1 MDEAAPEP
9 GLIETLAAGV
19 AHEVR
24 NPLNSVQINLSILE
38 QELLELLPNRNAHV
52 FSVLGKIAGE
62 IKRLDDF
69 VSEFLRFARPP
80 KLNVVRLPVRPL
92 ITDLA
97 AFIAPE
103 CSKKGVT
110 LGLDLRGPESA
121 RLDGFQLKQ
130 AILNLV
136 LNALQATPAGGQVAV
151 RTTGDKSRLVV
162 AVVDNGEGM
171 GPGTLEKALT
181 PFFTTREG
189 GTGLGLPLVRRIT
202 EQHGGS
208 VEIQSAPGQGTTVTM
223 VFPATAGSSTVSG
236 GRSILLVEDHA
247 ESRASLAYV
256 LEKRGETVHQAANG
270 RAALSAARRE
280 RLHALILD
288 LKLPDMDGLSVLD
301 AVLTGSSRAP
311 CNRRHRLR
319 YDRRRRRGDEAR
331 RVRFPDQAHPGR
343 EPARGTRP

>member
-1 MDEAAPEP
+1 VDEAAPES

-38 QELLELLPNRNAHV
+38 QELLELLPNRDTHV

-121 RLDGFQLKQ
+121 RLDAFQLKQ

-136 LNALQATPAGGQVAV
+136 LNALQATPAGGHVAV

-171 GPGTLEKALT
+171 GPETLEKALT

-223 VFPATAGSSTVSG
+223 VFPAPAGS
-236 GRSILLVEDHA
+236 
-247 ESRASLAYV
+247 
-256 LEKRGETVHQAANG
+256 
-270 RAALSAARRE
+270 
-280 RLHALILD
+280 
-288 LKLPDMDGLSVLD
+288 
-301 AVLTGSSRAP
+301 
-311 CNRRHRLR
+311 
-319 YDRRRRRGDEAR
+319 
-331 RVRFPDQAHPGR
+331 
-343 EPARGTRP
+343 

>member
-1 MDEAAPEP
+1 VDEPAPES

-38 QELLELLPNRNAHV
+38 QELLELLPNRDAHV

-80 KLNVVRLPVRPL
+80 KLNIVRLPVRPL
-92 ITDLA
+92 IADLA

-110 LGLDLRGPESA
+110 LGLDLHGPESA
-121 RLDGFQLKQ
+121 RLDAFQLKQ

-136 LNALQATPAGGQVAV
+136 LNALQATPAGGHVAV

-171 GPGTLEKALT
+171 GPETMEKALT

-223 VFPATAGSSTVSG
+223 VFPAPAGS
-236 GRSILLVEDHA
+236 
-247 ESRASLAYV
+247 
-256 LEKRGETVHQAANG
+256 
-270 RAALSAARRE
+270 
-280 RLHALILD
+280 
-288 LKLPDMDGLSVLD
+288 
-301 AVLTGSSRAP
+301 
-311 CNRRHRLR
+311 
-319 YDRRRRRGDEAR
+319 
-331 RVRFPDQAHPGR
+331 
-343 EPARGTRP
+343 